1 VIPNK
6 SFHLISL
13 GCPKNRVDSEKIL
26 FIMTSAGFAYVED
39 PAKAAVLVVNT
50 CAFIEPAVEESIDTI
65 FDYRHENKKAFLVV
79 TGCLPLRY
87 KQNLKKILPE
97 VNLFLPPDQIQ
108 DLPMLVQSYIT
119 GKRTASQAPG
129 RCATE
134 TDRKYSS
141 NSDSRILTTPGYAY
155 LKIAE
160 GCNRGCRYCTIPSI
174 RGPLH
179 SFDSDS
185 LKEEATYLAAQG
197 VRELV
202 LVAQDLT
209 AYGLDRR
216 EKKAL
221 VRLVKDLSMIEN
233 IEWIRLM
240 YLYPDT
246 IPSGLPELIQESG
259 KVLPYLDI
267 PIQHISSK
275 VLKAMGRPWKGGRI
289 KRMINRLRSE
299 IPGLV
304 LRTTLMVG
312 YPAEGEKEFR
322 ELRDFVE
329 SAEIERVGVFTYS
342 PEEGTSAFEM
352 GDPICTDVKKARAQ
366 EIRSIHSRF
375 ENKRNKSKIGKIE
388 GALIEGVASET
399 EFLLQARTWDQAPE
413 VDGTLY
419 ITAGNA
425 MAGEIHK
432 VRITDSYGSD
442 LFGEIIPLPS
452 GITALDPP

>member
-1 VIPNK
+1 
-6 SFHLISL
+6 
-13 GCPKNRVDSEKIL
+13 
-26 FIMTSAGFAYVED
+26 
-39 PAKAAVLVVNT
+39 
-50 CAFIEPAVEESIDTI
+50 
-65 FDYRHENKKAFLVV
+65 
-79 TGCLPLRY
+79 
-87 KQNLKKILPE
+87 
-97 VNLFLPPDQIQ
+97 
-108 DLPMLVQSYIT
+108 MLLQSYIT

-141 NSDSRILTTPGYAY
+141 SSDSRILTTPGYAY

-160 GCNRGCRYCTIPSI
+160 GCSRSCRYCTIPSI

-197 VRELV
+197 VRELI

-221 VRLVKDLSMIEN
+221 ARLVRNLSMIEN
-233 IEWIRLM
+233 IKWIRLM

-267 PIQHISSK
+267 PIQHISAK
-275 VLKAMGRPWKGGRI
+275 VLKAMGRPWKGDRI
-289 KRMINRLRSE
+289 KKMINRLRSE

-329 SAEIERVGVFTYS
+329 STEIEKVGVFTYS
-342 PEEGTSAFEM
+342 PEEGTSAFEL
-352 GDPICTDVKKARAQ
+352 GDPICTDLKKARAQ

-375 ENKRNKSKIGKIE
+375 ENKRNRSKIGKIE
-388 GALIEGVASET
+388 DALIEGVASET

-442 LFGEIIPLPS
+442 LFGEIILLPS
-452 GITALDPP
+452 GIAALDPP

>member
-26 FIMTSAGFAYVED
+26 FIMTSAGFVYAED
-39 PAKAAVLVVNT
+39 PAKAAILVVNT

-97 VNLFLPPDQIQ
+97 VNLFLPPDKIQ
-108 DLPMLVQSYIT
+108 DLPTLVQGYIT

-141 NSDSRILTTPGYAY
+141 SSDSRILTTPGYGY

-160 GCNRGCRYCTIPSI
+160 GCSRGCRYCTIPSI

-185 LKEEATYLAAQG
+185 LKGEATYLASQG
-197 VRELV
+197 VRELI

-209 AYGLDRR
+209 AYGLDKR

-221 VRLVKDLSMIEN
+221 VRLVRNLCMIEN
-233 IEWIRLM
+233 IKWIRLM

-246 IPSGLPELIQESG
+246 IPSGLSELIQESG

-267 PIQHISSK
+267 PIQHISAK

-329 SAEIERVGVFTYS
+329 STEIERVGVFTYS

-352 GDPICTDVKKARAQ
+352 GDPICTDLKQARAQ

-388 GALIEGVASET
+388 DALVEGVASET
-399 EFLLQARTWDQAPE
+399 EFLLQGRTWDQAPE

-442 LFGEIIPLPS
+442 LFGEIISLP
-452 GITALDPP
+452 

>member
-26 FIMTSAGFAYVED
+26 FIMTSAGFVYADD
-39 PAKAAVLVVNT
+39 PAKAAILVVNT

-65 FDYRHENKKAFLVV
+65 FDYRHENEKAFLVV
-79 TGCLPLRY
+79 TGCLPVRY

-97 VNLFLPPDQIQ
+97 VNLFLPPDKIQ
-108 DLPMLVQSYIT
+108 DLPTLVQGCIT
-119 GKRTASQAPG
+119 GKKTASQAPG
-129 RCATE
+129 RCTTE

-141 NSDSRILTTPGYAY
+141 TSDSRILTTPGYGY

-160 GCNRGCRYCTIPSI
+160 GCSGSCRYCTIPSI

-179 SFDSDS
+179 SFDPDS
-185 LKEEATYLAAQG
+185 LKREATYLASQG
-197 VRELV
+197 VRELI

-216 EKKAL
+216 EKNAL
-221 VRLVKDLSMIEN
+221 VRLVRNLSTIEN
-233 IEWIRLM
+233 IKWIRLM

-267 PIQHISSK
+267 PIQHVSAK
-275 VLKAMGRPWKGGRI
+275 VLKAMGRPWKGDRI

-312 YPAEGEKEFR
+312 YPAEGDWEFR

-329 SAEIERVGVFTYS
+329 STEIERVGVFTYS
-342 PEEGTSAFEM
+342 PEEGTSAFEL
-352 GDPICTDVKKARAQ
+352 GDPICTDLKKARAQ

-388 GALIEGVASET
+388 DALVEGVASET
-399 EFLLQARTWDQAPE
+399 EFLLQGRTWDQAPE

-442 LFGEIIPLPS
+442 LFGEIIPL
-452 GITALDPP
+452 L

>member
-1 VIPNK
+1 MIPNK

-26 FIMTSAGFAYVED
+26 FIMTSAGFVYADD
-39 PAKAAVLVVNT
+39 PAKAAIMVVNT

-65 FDYRHENKKAFLVV
+65 FDYRHENEKAFLVV

-97 VNLFLPPDQIQ
+97 VNLFVPPDKIQ
-108 DLPMLVQSYIT
+108 DLPTLVQGYIT
-119 GKRTASQAPG
+119 GKKTASQAPG

-141 NSDSRILTTPGYAY
+141 TSDSRILTTPGYGY

-160 GCNRGCRYCTIPSI
+160 GCSRSCRYCTIPSI

-185 LKEEATYLAAQG
+185 LKREATYLAAQG
-197 VRELV
+197 VRELI

-216 EKKAL
+216 EKNAL
-221 VRLVKDLSMIEN
+221 VRLVRNLSTIEN
-233 IEWIRLM
+233 IKWIRLM

-267 PIQHISSK
+267 PIQHVSAK
-275 VLKAMGRPWKGGRI
+275 VLKAMGRPWKGDRI

-312 YPAEGEKEFR
+312 YPAEGDKEFR

-329 SAEIERVGVFTYS
+329 STEIEKVGVFTYS
-342 PEEGTSAFEM
+342 PEEGTSAFEI
-352 GDPICTDVKKARAQ
+352 GDPICTDLKNARAQ

-388 GALIEGVASET
+388 DALVEGVASET
-399 EFLLQARTWDQAPE
+399 EFLLQGRTWDQAPE

-442 LFGEIIPLPS
+442 LFGEIIPL
-452 GITALDPP
+452 L